1 MLTTKSNYPG
11 FAENGQVY
19 YYSIAR
25 YALVD
30 ALLLAGVDVGS
41 RVLLPSYICRDLLAS
56 LSALG
61 AQPYWYDV
69 SPDMTPLASSD
80 TWPVADVVLAVN
92 YFGFPQDLNEFEVYA
107 KRTRAV
113 IIEDNAHGYLSQDAS
128 GRWLGCRTE
137 LGIFSLRKTLRIPDG
152 AALWV
157 ASQRISTTLKQLP
170 FEGNGLSSLQ
180 LIKARMRAFPLFGET
195 AYRISTRMIR
205 LFRKLRTGSESP
217 FPDPESERVLPF
229 TPNPWSKLRTS
240 LGATDVQSEVM
251 RRRHAYGQCAEE
263 GVKVGVTPVFS
274 ALPLSCVPYAYVFRG
289 DQSQVDEM
297 RRYAENQGFDM
308 VSWPDLPE
316 EILGQVPAYYRDV
329 FLINLL
335 W

>member
-1 MLTTKSNYPG
+1 MMTNKSRYSC
-11 FAENGQVY
+11 FAKNGQVY

-25 YALVD
+25 YAFLE
-30 ALLLAGVDVGS
+30 ALRLAGVGEGS
-41 RVLLPSYICRDLLAS
+41 RVLLPSFICRDLLAP
-56 LSALG
+56 LFALG
-61 AQPYWYDV
+61 AQPCWYDV
-69 SPDMTPLASSD
+69 SPDMTPLAPSD
-80 TWPVADVVLAVN
+80 TWPVADVVLIVN
-92 YFGFPQDLNEFEVYA
+92 YFGFPQDLHAFEVYA
-107 KRTRAV
+107 QQTCSV

-157 ASQRISTTLKQLP
+157 APERSSTTLKQLP

-195 AYRISTRMIR
+195 TYRISTKMIR
-205 LFRKLRTGSESP
+205 LLRKLRTGSESP
-217 FPDPESERVLPF
+217 FADPESERELPF
-229 TPNPWSKLRTS
+229 TPNPWSKLLRS
-240 LGATDVQSEVM
+240 LGAVDVPAEVI
-251 RRRHAYGQCAEE
+251 RRREAYGKCADE
-263 GVKVGVTPVFS
+263 GAEVGVAPVFLT
-274 ALPLSCVPYAYVFRG
+274 LPLNCVPYAYAFRG
-289 DQSQVDEM
+289 DSSQIDVM

-316 EILGQVPAYYRDV
+316 EILVQAPAYYRDI

-335 W
+335 R